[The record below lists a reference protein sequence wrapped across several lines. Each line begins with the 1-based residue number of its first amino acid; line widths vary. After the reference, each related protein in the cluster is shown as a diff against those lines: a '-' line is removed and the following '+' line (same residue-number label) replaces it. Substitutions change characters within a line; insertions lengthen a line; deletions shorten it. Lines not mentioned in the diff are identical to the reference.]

1 MSWRT
6 CKTLLI
12 LELSLV
18 PSYEDL
24 VEYNQWSINERQHL
38 FSLYQSYYT
47 CQISDVAESGDGT
60 LDMLALQWWEDQ
72 LSCQQSMG

>member
-24 VEYNQWSINERQHL
+24 VEYNQYSINECQHL
-38 FSLYQSYYT
+38 LLLYQSYYT
-47 CQISDVAESGDGT
+47 CQISDVAESDDGT
-60 LDMLALQWWEDQ
+60 LDMLALQLWEDQ